1 MKKSADPRHKHRQH
15 LLKWLF
21 AYSFNP
27 RPDQTP
33 EAILPIVNNLPEID
47 HSISLSASEW
57 PVNQIN
63 RVDLAVLR
71 LAIHELNHTHTPP
84 KVIIDEAI
92 ELGKEF
98 GSNSS
103 AKFINGV
110 LGNILKQLKKD
121 PETDESA

>member
-1 MKKSADPRHKHRQH
+1 MAHASGAVEVYTQDRGHK
-15 LLKWLF
+15 W
-21 AYSFNP
+21 
-27 RPDQTP
+27 
-33 EAILPIVNNLPEID
+33 
-47 HSISLSASEW
+47 
-57 PVNQIN
+57 IN
-63 RVDLAVLR
+63 RLDLCVLR
-71 LAIHELNHTHTPP
+71 QAVYEFLYRKQTPP

-121 PETDESA
+121 PEIDESA

>member
-27 RPDQTP
+27 PPDQTP

>member
-27 RPDQTP
+27 HPDQTP

-121 PETDESA
+121 PEIDESA